1 MLGWSE
7 VLILHLLCRDLQVG
21 QDLPDV
27 TEEGWWATEVVVV
40 AGDGLRGDLQD
51 AVFGDAVGVDLKS
64 ERH

>member
-27 TEEGWWATEVVVV
+27 TEEGWRAAEVVVV

-51 AVFGDAVGVDLKS
+51 AVFGDAVGVNLKS